1 MCLKSNVVIK
11 PLSKKELNNIS
22 NNNYNSN
29 LIKSKNSINE
39 QLNPKST
46 NVTNLKKEKKKKK
59 LNEYSIIDR
68 DSLNNCNSNIN
79 NNLED
84 AKDYNEEEEKLNS
97 SYKII
102 ELISM
107 ERSSH
112 KTENISKHLIKT
124 YVPSSFRLTKFH
136 DNIGVINEKK
146 LYTVNPHNNFHSF
159 DLNQTTINNKG
170 KEKINIIFFSDF
182 KEKMTEIWFNE
193 GDEVK
198 FMIKNNIKWGIREKG
213 LCDYKGYNVIFNKN
227 NLCCLLMRIGDDK
240 KYTSIDCNEVYY
252 ARKKGPLFLK
262 MNIEQNYLMINNY
275 HLEGMLQVEI
285 INGEKLN
292 PFQIFSRCGFEG
304 NIHDFEKNEIVY
316 TINLLRKFPQKF
328 YNIFFTEFNIN
339 DFINVK
345 KICKESLIISDKL
358 QNISKLFL
366 ENNFKEITENEINI
380 IKNNINNQDSY
391 FENMLQKFFIE
402 KVNNSIKENIFELD
416 NLVPLDIIKK
426 LCEENEYLKYIMDKD
441 FKYIGV
447 SFKEEDNSH
456 ISKDYF
462 KCSIIISKTFF

>member
-29 LIKSKNSINE
+29 LLKSKNSINE

-84 AKDYNEEEEKLNS
+84 EKDYNEEEEKLNS

-107 ERSSH
+107 ERSSR

-124 YVPSSFRLTKFH
+124 YVPSSFRLTKFS

-213 LCDYKGYNVIFNKN
+213 LCDYKGYNVI
-227 NLCCLLMRIGDDK
+227 
-240 KYTSIDCNEVYY
+240 
-252 ARKKGPLFLK
+252 LF
-262 MNIEQNYLMINNY
+262 
-275 HLEGMLQVEI
+275 ML
-285 INGEKLN
+285 
-292 PFQIFSRCGFEG
+292 
-304 NIHDFEKNEIVY
+304 
-316 TINLLRKFPQKF
+316 
-328 YNIFFTEFNIN
+328 
-339 DFINVK
+339 FIN
-345 KICKESLIISDKL
+345 
-358 QNISKLFL
+358 
-366 ENNFKEITENEINI
+366 ENWRR
-380 IKNNINNQDSY
+380 
-391 FENMLQKFFIE
+391 
-402 KVNNSIKENIFELD
+402 
-416 NLVPLDIIKK
+416 
-426 LCEENEYLKYIMDKD
+426 
-441 FKYIGV
+441 
-447 SFKEEDNSH
+447 
-456 ISKDYF
+456 
-462 KCSIIISKTFF
+462 